1 MKHRRIFTSFALCA
15 ALLLSG
21 CNTDKPEET
30 SAVTEE
36 VTTATTTEV
45 TTTTTIAPVTTAV
58 SVTESLSAP
67 EKDITGYTEIQ
78 HDPVPHTVTVEKL
91 EIFDKAF
98 YGKWENERGEKADLT
113 YNAFNGRIF
122 KDTTVSIW
130 NVCETE
136 EAYVLE
142 LFEGGAARIM
152 YILKDAPE
160 TLYDRADVKM
170 TDGKIYCDLRPDNTD
185 HNKRNIYT
193 SRDASD
199 MDNIYEIRRRTYLCP
214 ELEQRLEN
222 EYRRLIS
229 EYMLGVWRPEQNNMA
244 NYDVIVGVNEKYSDA
259 MAGFPGGGYPEK
271 ITIDDEKTEVYL
283 VNYVGDISVIEIYPD
298 KPDEL
303 MLTETYIHNGE
314 EARQSVCYR
323 RIDTAGMYP
332 GTGRLNEYI
341 YTLLYYRGFAIFGPN
356 TEIEYEGKIYS
367 NDAAA
372 LVYVTDAPKVA
383 DFDYELIEDNG
394 DSMVFSSLFYEVG
407 DETYTLVKRFGYE
420 LHRNGEFWELGE
432 YYEI

>member
-1 MKHRRIFTSFALCA
+1 MRYKKLLVA
-15 ALLLSG
+15 AMSAIMVLSG

-36 VTTATTTEV
+36 VTTAATEV
-45 TTTTTIAPVTTAV
+45 TTTTTIAPVMTAV
-58 SVTESLSAP
+58 SVTEPLSAP
-67 EKDITGYTEIQ
+67 NIDITGYTEIQ

-98 YGKWENERGEKADLT
+98 YGKWENGRGEKADLT

-136 EAYVLE
+136 EAYVLV

-152 YILKDAPE
+152 YILKDDPE

-303 MLTETYIHNGE
+303 ILTEIYFRSGE
-314 EARQSVCYR
+314 EARQQSVRYR

-332 GTGRLNEYI
+332 KTGKLNKYI
-341 YTLLYYRGFAIFGPN
+341 YTLLHYRGFAIFGPD

-372 LVYVTDAPKVA
+372 LVYVTDTPEAE

-420 LHRNGEFWELGE
+420 LHRDGNYWKLGE

>member
-1 MKHRRIFTSFALCA
+1 MRPKIIALFALSA

-21 CNTDKPEET
+21 CNTDKAVTTTSDT

-78 HDPVPHTVTVEKL
+78 HDPIPHTVTVEKL

-98 YGKWENERGEKADLT
+98 YGKWENGRGETANLT
-113 YNAFNGRIF
+113 YCAFDGRIF

-136 EAYVLE
+136 EAYVLV

-298 KPDEL
+298 KPV
-303 MLTETYIHNGE
+303 YIRYIKIAVPKTKLLQLCQIPQ
-314 EARQSVCYR
+314 EAVIFHIIILGRVSVLRTLGDMQLFQLCTFFEPRQ
-323 RIDTAGMYP
+323 I
-332 GTGRLNEYI
+332 
-341 YTLLYYRGFAIFGPN
+341 
-356 TEIEYEGKIYS
+356 
-367 NDAAA
+367 
-372 LVYVTDAPKVA
+372 
-383 DFDYELIEDNG
+383 
-394 DSMVFSSLFYEVG
+394 
-407 DETYTLVKRFGYE
+407 
-420 LHRNGEFWELGE
+420 
-432 YYEI
+432 